1 MTSLLRAAVVGITVS
16 TLVGCTTMPSGL
28 DPAQVK
34 DLPLETVM
42 QGVESVAAGG
52 DKQKALALLEAA
64 AKANPTASK
73 PWLKMAQ
80 MHFEAGNYPA
90 AVVAAEEAI
99 KREPGSTE
107 AKSIALVSSLRVAV
121 KYVSDMRAGEKLQGG
136 VRSDAEH
143 LARTLRETLGEQVLI
158 PPPKA
163 EPPPEP
169 RRRTN
174 HNTRRRTTA
183 PVPAPAAA
191 PAPRPGTEP
200 KSGSANPFGSLK

>member
-1 MTSLLRAAVVGITVS
+1 MTSLLRAALIGVTVS
-16 TLVGCTTMPSGL
+16 ALVGCATMPSGL

-64 AKANPTASK
+64 TKANPTASK

-90 AVVAAEEAI
+90 AVVAAEEAS

-121 KYVSDMRAGEKLQGG
+121 KYVSDMRVGEKLQGG

-143 LARTLRETLGEQVLI
+143 LAHKLRETLGEQVLV
-158 PPPKA
+158 PTPKA
-163 EPPPEP
+163 EPPEP
-169 RRRTN
+169 RRRASRSARPRAT
-174 HNTRRRTTA
+174 
-183 PVPAPAAA
+183 A
-191 PAPRPGTEP
+191 PAPPPSTEP
-200 KSGSANPFGSLK
+200 KSGSANPFGSLKY

>member
-1 MTSLLRAAVVGITVS
+1 MISLLRAALVGIAVS
-16 TLVGCTTMPSGL
+16 ALAGCTTMPSGL

-90 AVVAAEEAI
+90 AVVAAEEAS

-121 KYVSDMRAGEKLQGG
+121 KYVSDMRVGEKLQGG

-143 LARTLRETLGEQVLI
+143 LARTLRETLGEQVLV
-158 PPPKA
+158 PAPKT
-163 EPPPEP
+163 EPPEP
-169 RRRTN
+169 RRRAS
-174 HNTRRRTTA
+174 RTTR
-183 PVPAPAAA
+183 PRAAA
-191 PAPRPGTEP
+191 PAAPAARPSTES
-200 KSGSANPFGSLK
+200 KSGSTNPFGSLK

>member
-1 MTSLLRAAVVGITVS
+1 MTSLLRAALVGITVS

-90 AVVAAEEAI
+90 AVVAAEEAS

-121 KYVSDMRAGEKLQGG
+121 KYVSDMRVGEKLQGG

-143 LARTLRETLGEQVLI
+143 LARTLRETLGEQVLV
-158 PPPKA
+158 PAPKA
-163 EPPPEP
+163 EPTEP
-169 RRRTN
+169 RRRTS
-174 HNTRRRTTA
+174 RTARPRATA
-183 PVPAPAAA
+183 PSAPPTAAPAA
-191 PAPRPGTEP
+191 RPSTES